1 MSAVPRRAEPLPPP
15 LGREPFRTRDA
26 LALGVSPAR
35 LRRGDLDR
43 PFRGMRTFSPPDD
56 CVGGVDRAGGSDRGG
71 GGGGGDGSVR
81 ARCRALAIV
90 MDERHAFAHV
100 TALRL
105 LGAHVPDRLQR
116 FDELCVL
123 VQDPAAR
130 IRRPGVRSVARV
142 GATRI
147 VLVDGLRVTDPATT
161 FVHLA
166 AELEVEELVVLGDAL
181 TRRIAPLTDP
191 VRLAEAI
198 EGSTGCRGVGRARLA
213 LGLVVPG
220 TDSVPETATRRLLE
234 RHGFPRP
241 QVNVVVRD
249 AAGAYL
255 ARPDLSYPELRI
267 AIEYDGDYHR
277 TDRRSW
283 QVDVER
289 RQRLEDAGWRILTVT
304 AATLRNPTTFL
315 SRLRSA
321 LTAAS

>member
-1 MSAVPRRAEPLPPP
+1 MSAVPRAAQPLPPH
-15 LGREPFRTRDA
+15 LDGRPFRTRYA
-26 LALGVSPAR
+26 LALGVNPAR

-43 PFRGMRTFSPPDD
+43 PFRGIRTCSPPNDRDD
-56 CVGGVDRAGGSDRGG
+56 DDRGDRDDG
-71 GGGGGDGSVR
+71 GVR
-81 ARCRALAIV
+81 ARCHALAAV

-105 LGAHVPDRLQR
+105 LGADVPDRFQR
-116 FDELCVL
+116 LDELYVL
-123 VQDPAAR
+123 TGDPAAR
-130 IRRPGVRSVARV
+130 IRRPGVRSAARG
-142 GATRI
+142 GATRT

-181 TRRIAPLTDP
+181 TRRTSPLTDP
-191 VRLAEAI
+191 VRLAEAVA
-198 EGSTGCRGVGRARLA
+198 GSARCRGVGRARLA

-249 AAGAYL
+249 AAGVY
-255 ARPDLSYPELRI
+255 LSYPELRI

-277 TDRRSW
+277 TDRRAW

-304 AATLRNPTTFL
+304 AATLRHPTSFL
-315 SRLRSA
+315 FRLATA
-321 LTAAS
+321 LNASS